1 MIKDNLTI
9 TVYDVMIKENC
20 YQKRIAIMPMQWIP
34 RTVHG
39 WLVWPD
45 DDDDEYIFVCLFVYL
60 FVCLFLSLVNMSV
73 CLTVKEDSSLPN
85 VQVCRHEEGDAE
97 KSPHTCTYTCIPH
110 IPGW

>member
-9 TVYDVMIKENC
+9 TVYDVMIKDNC

-39 WLVWPD
+39 WLVSP
-45 DDDDEYIFVCLFVYL
+45 DDDDEYVFVCLLVSL
-60 FVCLFLSLVNMSV
+60 FGEYECVCS
-73 CLTVKEDSSLPN
+73 TVKEDSSLPN

-97 KSPHTCTYTCIPH
+97 KPPHTCTYTCIPSGYYPH
-110 IPGW
+110 N

>member
-9 TVYDVMIKENC
+9 TVYDVMIKDNC

-39 WLVWPD
+39 WLVSPD
-45 DDDDEYIFVCLFVYL
+45 HDDDEYMFVCLFVYL

-73 CLTVKEDSSLPN
+73 F
-85 VQVCRHEEGDAE
+85 VQPSKRIPL
-97 KSPHTCTYTCIPH
+97 SPMFRFADMKKGTQRSPH
-110 IPGW
+110 IPVQCPVIIMF